1 MPLARP
7 LRPLLVPALAALM
20 SMAAPPA
27 ISGALAAEPPHRLD
41 VQAEAELSVVPDR
54 ATLEARLWEHTPAVA
69 RGDDVDRDPAALRE
83 ARERLEARA
92 AELIRHLE
100 AQGVA
105 RESITAGSLQVRP
118 QQLPGLRGDEGER
131 EDRVRT
137 RLERPVRIEVED
149 LARLPGLLDALT
161 KAGVNALDGVS
172 YDLADRDA
180 ATDRALVK
188 ALEKAR
194 HKADLMAGTLGITLG
209 EVIAVS
215 ETRSPVFQP
224 RRMAMSAD
232 TMESAPA
239 VEYRPGNITI
249 DAGVSVSWS
258 IE

>member
-1 MPLARP
+1 MPHARP

-20 SMAAPPA
+20 SMAAPPTM
-27 ISGALAAEPPHRLD
+27 SGALAAELPHRLD
-41 VQAEAELSVVPDR
+41 VQAEAELQVVPDR
-54 ATLEARLWEHTPAVA
+54 ATLNARLWEHTPAVA
-69 RGDDVDRDPAALRE
+69 REDDVDRDAGALRE
-83 ARERLEARA
+83 ARERLETRA
-92 AELIRHLE
+92 ADLIRHLE
-100 AQGVA
+100 AQGVE
-105 RESITAGSLQVRP
+105 RESITAGSLQVQP
-118 QQLPGLRGDEGER
+118 QHLPALRGNNGER

-137 RLERPVRIEVED
+137 RLERPLRIEVDD

-161 KAGVNALDGVS
+161 EAGVNALDGVS

-194 HKADLMAGTLGITLG
+194 HKADLMAETLGVALG

-224 RRMAMSAD
+224 RMMAMSAD
-232 TMESAPA
+232 TMERAPA
-239 VEYRPGNITI
+239 AEYRPGTITI
-249 DAGVSVSWS
+249 DAGVSVSWA